1 LIYFTS
7 ADWLI
12 FSYYLQVFLPVFY
25 HDSETARIG
34 NKLRACFEAGF
45 VHQVLNVGFYRSD
58 RNVEPLG
65 NLGVGVP
72 IIEIEQLLH
81 AHSML

>member
-1 LIYFTS
+1 
-7 ADWLI
+7 
-12 FSYYLQVFLPVFY
+12 
-25 HDSETARIG
+25 
-34 NKLRACFEAGF
+34 
-45 VHQVLNVGFYRSD
+45 VLNVGFYRSD